1 MALWTRAFEDVGS
14 DCADI
19 RRDNAYIDAA
29 CMWMVKNPESFDTIV
44 VSNMFGD
51 ILTDLGAAIQ
61 GGMGIAASG
70 NIHPGRVSMF
80 EPIHGSAPKH
90 AGRNVASPIG
100 AILASQMLLD
110 YVGER
115 EGADLIEESVA
126 ELFATGKLRSAG
138 TNSGVG
144 TRDQGEW
151 VRNSARRRAGSPT

>member
-1 MALWTRAFEDVGS
+1 VGKEYT
-14 DCADI
+14 DI
-19 RRDNAYIDAA
+19 TPDHAYIDAA

-100 AILASQMLLD
+100 AILASQMLLA
-110 YVGER
+110 YLGEA
-115 EGADLIEESVA
+115 EGAELIEESVA

-138 TNSGVG
+138 TDSGVG
-144 TRDQGEW
+144 TKEQGDW
-151 VRNSARRRAGSPT
+151 VRQSIRRRAASPSNP